1 MTYSSLIHL
10 NHYYNNDLDDVNSNK
25 LKYTVI
31 NINSL
36 SCSHGFSSQLVISA
50 NDMKNIL
57 SDANI
62 TTIVSMYVTGGY
74 SDVWMLTASLYG
86 NDLYVQCYS
95 NFQAAVSSNIKIF
108 VSGY

>member
-1 MTYSSLIHL
+1 MSCIL
-10 NHYYNNDLDDVNSNK
+10 NSNK
-25 LKYTVI
+25 LKYTCI
-31 NINSL
+31 EINSL
-36 SCSHGFSSQLVISA
+36 SCSTGFSSRLVISA

-95 NFQAAVSSNIKIF
+95 NFQGTVSANIKIF